1 MMHALVQN
9 LADVTLT
16 TSKLPSE
23 GGNKGELVKVI
34 TRHRTVDSKYLDWD
48 GSVVNGRGSTLVD
61 EENSSRRRPGVL
73 GGRGRKGDDDDD
85 DNDDDD
91 ELTSS
96 MFSLTTECVATISE
110 LGAKCERYSFS
121 VQ

>member
-1 MMHALVQN
+1 MQLLVEN

-23 GGNKGELVKVI
+23 GGNKGELVKVV

-48 GSVVNGRGSTLVD
+48 GSVVDGSTSTLVD
-61 EENSSRRRPGVL
+61 EGNGNGRLGVGKL
-73 GGRGRKGDDDDD
+73 LHAAGER
-85 DNDDDD
+85 DNEDD

-121 VQ
+121 V